1 MQFIVYIAVLLVS
14 ISSILLELDWLTK
27 PKLETKPAVHATSA
41 PPPVPRVVA
50 KADGPNAELNPV
62 YPKKGAPQANETS
75 TNVPQSAASLVTPP
89 PATAPQPTTAMQAAE
104 AMKLANAA
112 QPATEPPRA
121 APQTAN
127 APQTVAPAVVAPT
140 GNATA
145 TVAAETTGKAEP
157 AQPPR
162 QAASANAAAE
172 TTAPPPPQPDAKQ
185 ANASNPAPAAPEQA
199 PANASNARVAEKA
212 SVATKRQCDVS
223 ACAAAYHS
231 FRESD
236 CTYQPF
242 EGERRVC
249 VAPPSAQQRSADRGP
264 RREADPRLARAAQD
278 PDRNVDWRATSHTRA
293 PAVDDADDDDYDA
306 PRPPGRVMIERGYG
320 RWP

>member
-41 PPPVPRVVA
+41 PPPVPRVVT
-50 KADGPNAELNPV
+50 KADGPNAELNLV
-62 YPKKGAPQANETS
+62 YPKKDVPQANETS
-75 TNVPQSAASLVTPP
+75 TNVPQSVASLVTPP
-89 PATAPQPTTAMQAAE
+89 PDTAPQPTTAMQAAE
-104 AMKLANAA
+104 TMKLANVA
-112 QPATEPPRA
+112 QPATEPP
-121 APQTAN
+121 
-127 APQTVAPAVVAPT
+127 
-140 GNATA
+140 
-145 TVAAETTGKAEP
+145 
-157 AQPPR
+157 
-162 QAASANAAAE
+162 QAASANAATE
-172 TTAPPPPQPDAKQ
+172 TTAPPPQPNTKQ

-199 PANASNARVAEKA
+199 PANASNAPVAEKA
-212 SVATKRQCDVS
+212 SVTTKRQCDVS

-249 VAPPSAQQRSADRGP
+249 VAPPSAQQRSGDRGP
-264 RREADPRLARAAQD
+264 RREADPRLARAARD
-278 PDRNVDWRATSHTRA
+278 PYRNVDWRATSHTRG

-306 PRPPGRVMIERGYG
+306 PRPPGRVIMIEKGYG

>member
-1 MQFIVYIAVLLVS
+1 MQFIVYIAVLFVS

-27 PKLETKPAVHATSA
+27 PKLETKPAMHATSA

-75 TNVPQSAASLVTPP
+75 TNVPQSAASPVTPP
-89 PATAPQPTTAMQAAE
+89 PAIAPQPTTAMQAAE

-112 QPATEPPRA
+112 QPATEPPPA

-157 AQPPR
+157 AQPPP

-185 ANASNPAPAAPEQA
+185 T
-199 PANASNARVAEKA
+199 NASNAPVAEKA

-264 RREADPRLARAAQD
+264 RREADPPLARAARD
-278 PDRNVDWRATSHTRA
+278 PDRNVDWRATSHTRGA
-293 PAVDDADDDDYDA
+293 AVDDADDDDYDA
-306 PRPPGRVMIERGYG
+306 PRPPGRVITIERGYG

>member
-41 PPPVPRVVA
+41 PPPLPRVVT
-50 KADGPNAELNPV
+50 KADGPNAELNSV
-62 YPKKGAPQANETS
+62 YPKKDVPQANETS
-75 TNVPQSAASLVTPP
+75 TNVPQSVASLVTPP
-89 PATAPQPTTAMQAAE
+89 PDTAPQPTTAMQAAE
-104 AMKLANAA
+104 TMKLANVA
-112 QPATEPPRA
+112 QPATEPPPA
-121 APQTAN
+121 

-157 AQPPR
+157 AHQPP
-162 QAASANAAAE
+162 QAASANAATE
-172 TTAPPPPQPDAKQ
+172 TTAPPPQPNTKQ

-199 PANASNARVAEKA
+199 PANASNAPVAEKA

-249 VAPPSAQQRSADRGP
+249 VAPPSAQQRSGDRGP
-264 RREADPRLARAAQD
+264 RREADPRLARAARD
-278 PDRNVDWRATSHTRA
+278 PYRNVDWRATSHTRG

-306 PRPPGRVMIERGYG
+306 PRPPGRVIIIEKGYG